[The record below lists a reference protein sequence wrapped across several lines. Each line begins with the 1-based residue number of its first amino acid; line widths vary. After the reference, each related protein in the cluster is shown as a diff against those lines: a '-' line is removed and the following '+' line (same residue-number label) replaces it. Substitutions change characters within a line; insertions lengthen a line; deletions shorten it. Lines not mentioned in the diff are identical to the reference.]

1 MAKLTML
8 KPRLSQEAKPWAKAH
23 GVPRRA
29 GSWLQKQREQLFRAE
44 PFCRSCMAKGER
56 TLATIR
62 DHIIP
67 LAEGGQDVDS
77 NVQPLCQVCSDAK
90 TKGEALRARGLG

>member
-8 KPRLSQEAKPWAKAH
+8 KPRLSQEQKPWAKAH

-29 GSWLQKQREQLFRAE
+29 GSWLVKQREQLFRAE
-44 PFCRSCMAKGER
+44 PFCRKCAENNVR
-56 TLATIR
+56 TMATIR

-67 LAEGGQDVDS
+67 LGEGGTDDPS
-77 NVQPLCQVCSDAK
+77 NIQPLCTPCSDAK
-90 TKGEALRARGLG
+90 TKQEGRRALGLA

>member
-8 KPRLSQEAKPWAKAH
+8 KPRLSQEAKSWDKAH

-44 PFCRSCMAKGER
+44 PFCRECMAKGVR

-62 DHIIP
+62 DHIRP
-67 LAEGGQDVDS
+67 LGEGGTDDPG
-77 NVQPLCQVCSDAK
+77 NIQPLCTPCSDAK
-90 TKGEALRARGLG
+90 TRQEGLRGRGLA

>member
-29 GSWLQKQREQLFRAE
+29 GSWLQRQREELFRAE
-44 PFCRSCMAKGER
+44 PWCRACKEHGRLTM
-56 TLATIR
+56 ATIR
-62 DHIIP
+62 DHITP
-67 LAEGGQDVDS
+67 LGEGGTDEPS
-77 NVQPLCQVCSDAK
+77 NVQPICEACHDAK
-90 TKGEALRARGLG
+90 TKVEALRARGLG